1 MRAFP
6 QHSLHPLGKSRWAM
20 ELQPEFPP
28 MSQERL
34 AADDKGIY
42 AGLVMAE
49 AKCINNRLSEN
60 LAS

>member
-1 MRAFP
+1 
-6 QHSLHPLGKSRWAM
+6 M

-34 AADDKGIY
+34 AAEDKGIY